1 MVYQTYFQ
9 RQFVWKE
16 KDKRDLIDT
25 IMQGF
30 PIPAIFIC
38 DAGTDFTSLSKRYN
52 VLDGRQRLES
62 IFEFLEN
69 RYTYNGKIFSE
80 FTEEEKNKGNI

>member
-1 MVYQTYFQ
+1 MVYKTYFQ

-25 IMQGF
+25 IMQGL

-69 RYTYNGKIFSE
+69 KYKYNGSF
-80 FTEEEKNKGNI
+80 FKGFCIK